1 MRLEI
6 ARILPRPLLLATAV
20 IFEPSLLR
28 TQNNLHG
35 EDETTMAF
43 LAVGVCFHLFVPT
56 KRRAVQRNVALK
68 LP

>member
-43 LAVGVCFHLFVPT
+43 WRWESASIFLSRPKGARCSVT
-56 KRRAVQRNVALK
+56 
-68 LP
+68 